1 MKISNF
7 TIYDTPVIK
16 TLARW
21 FSLFLLKIL
30 GWRTEGQLPDIPKY
44 VLIAAPH
51 TSNWDLLFTVTVAFA
66 MRVKIYWLGK
76 NAIFSHPFG
85 FLFSWLGGVPIDR
98 SKSHNVV
105 EQSVQYFNNREEF
118 VLTVPPSGTRRKVS
132 YWKTGFYYI
141 AVGAKVPILLGF
153 LDYKR
158 KVGGVG
164 PVFPPT
170 GDIEADM
177 EVIREFY
184 SSVTGKYP
192 EKALGLVPQKSG
204 NNSE

>member
-1 MKISNF
+1 MKITNS
-7 TIYDTPVIK
+7 TIYVTPVIK

-21 FSLFLLKIL
+21 FCLIALRIL
-30 GWRTEGQLPDIPKY
+30 GWRTEGRLPDIPKY

-51 TSNWDLLFTVTVAFA
+51 TSNWDLFFMVAVAFA
-66 MRVKIYWLGK
+66 MKVKIYWLGK
-76 NAIFSHPFG
+76 TAIFRPPFG
-85 FLFSWLGGVPIDR
+85 ALFRWLGGVPIDR

-105 EQSVQYFNNREEF
+105 EQAVAHFENRGDF
-118 VLTVPPSGTRRKVS
+118 VLAVPPSGTRRKVN

-141 AVGAKVPILLGF
+141 AAGAKVPVLLGF

-164 PVFPPT
+164 PVVYPT

-177 EVIREFY
+177 NVIREYY
-184 SSVTGKYP
+184 STVTGKYP
-192 EKALGLVPQKSG
+192 EKAADLVVVKKSQFM
-204 NNSE
+204 

>member
-1 MKISNF
+1 MNISNF
-7 TIYDTPVIK
+7 TIYNTPVIK
-16 TLARW
+16 TIARW
-21 FSLFLLKIL
+21 WSVLVLRML
-30 GWRTEGQLPDIPKY
+30 GWRTEGQIPDIPKY

-51 TSNWDLLFTVTVAFA
+51 TSNWDLIFTVTVAFA

-76 NAIFSHPFG
+76 VAIFRPPFG
-85 FLFSWLGGVPIDR
+85 PLFRWLGGIPIDR

-105 EQSVQYFNNREEF
+105 EQSIQHFGNREEL

-141 AVGAKVPILLGF
+141 ALGAKVPILLGF

-164 PVFPPT
+164 PVISPT

-177 EVIREFY
+177 EVIRKFY

-192 EKALGLVPQKSG
+192 EKALGLVTQPKQQ
-204 NNSE
+204 